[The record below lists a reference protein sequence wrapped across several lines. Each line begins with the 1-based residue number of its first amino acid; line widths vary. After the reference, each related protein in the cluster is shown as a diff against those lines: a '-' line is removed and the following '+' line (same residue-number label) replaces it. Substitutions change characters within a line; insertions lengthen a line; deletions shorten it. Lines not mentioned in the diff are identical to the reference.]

1 MINYRT
7 LLVSRADNRAQEDV
21 PRALSPTQFKN
32 RQSLEAWRERWARH
46 HALHAAVHGRSDCA
60 QSGYVQNAG
69 LPI

>member
-7 LLVSRADNRAQEDV
+7 LLVSRAEDRAQEDA

-46 HALHAAVHGRSDCA
+46 QAVLNPAR
-60 QSGYVQNAG
+60 SGYLAEDC
-69 LPI
+69 LP

>member
-7 LLVSRADNRAQEDV
+7 LLVSRADIQAQEDA

-46 HALHAAVHGRSDCA
+46 HAARRLMVGSAMGRSP
-60 QSGYVQNAG
+60 QNAE
-69 LPI
+69 IR

>member
-7 LLVSRADNRAQEDV
+7 LLVSRADDRAQEDA

-46 HALHAAVHGRSDCA
+46 QAVLKTARS
-60 QSGYVQNAG
+60 S
-69 LPI
+69 

>member
-7 LLVSRADNRAQEDV
+7 LLVSRADDRAQEDA

-46 HALHAAVHGRSDCA
+46 QAVLKTARSSYLA
-60 QSGYVQNAG
+60 
-69 LPI
+69 